1 MKRLLLP
8 VALLAAGGAAAQQP
22 TQPAPAAAAAP
33 AAPAADLA
41 TRFGPRESV
50 SFLDVSPSG
59 RFAVYIAPARG
70 TASAALIVDL
80 TQGGDARPILTST
93 GQPERLS
100 WCRFV
105 SDARLICAIRAVGN
119 VDGLLVGYDRLFA
132 VNADGSNIRE
142 MGQRASAYDYGLR
155 QSSGAILDW
164 LPADG
169 NAVLMARD
177 YVPEART
184 SGSRMARREE
194 GLGVDRIDVN
204 TLRVSEV
211 EPADRRAG
219 GYISDKRGNV
229 RIMIAPQSREG
240 QLSPWTN
247 FYYRLA
253 GQREWRDFGRY
264 NSQTREG
271 IYPLAIDAECN
282 CAYALKIL
290 NGRLALYRVTL
301 DAGLASELV
310 YANERVDVD
319 DVVRIGRS
327 GRIAGLTFA
336 EDRRQVI
343 WFDPQYAEISRT
355 LVRAL
360 PGRPAITFRGVSGD
374 GNKLLVLAQSDSN
387 PGRYYLYDRT
397 TRSLEELMTVRPQL
411 DGITLSEVRS
421 VTYPAADG
429 VQVPAYL
436 TLPPGRQDAHG
447 LPGIVLP
454 HGGPSARDE
463 WGFDW
468 LAQYFANQGYAVL
481 QPNYRGSEGYGDA
494 WMARNGFRGWE
505 TSIGDVTAGGRW
517 LIAQGAD
524 ANRMAIVGWSYGG
537 YAALQSGVTE
547 PGLFKAIVAIAP
559 VTDLALL
566 LEEASRFT
574 NYRLVR
580 QFVGTGPHVRAGSPL
595 QNIQRITAPVLLFH
609 GTRDI
614 NVGVSHA
621 QRMDSAL
628 RGAGKSS
635 ELIIYQNLEHDLGDS
650 VARVQMLQRI
660 GTFLQTNLAPR
671 R

>member
-1 MKRLLLP
+1 MKRLLFP
-8 VALLAAGGAAAQQP
+8 AVLLAAGNAAAQQP
-22 TQPAPAAAAAP
+22 AQPPAPAAALAAP
-33 AAPAADLA
+33 TGNPA

-50 SFLDVSPSG
+50 GFLDISPSG
-59 RFAVYIAPARG
+59 RYAVYIAPANG
-70 TASAALIVDL
+70 TASAAVIADL
-80 TQGGDARPILTST
+80 VQGGDARPILRST

-105 SDARLICAIRAVGN
+105 SDIRLVCSIHAVGN
-119 VDGLLVGYDRLFA
+119 VEGLLVGYDRLFA
-132 VNADGSNIRE
+132 LNADGSNIRE
-142 MGQRASAYDYGLR
+142 MGQRSSAYDYGLR
-155 QSSGAILDW
+155 QSSGAVLDW
-164 LPADG
+164 LPGDG
-169 NAVLMARD
+169 NAVLMARN
-177 YVPEART
+177 YLAEAQA

-194 GLGVDRIDVN
+194 GLGVDRIDIN
-204 TLRVSEV
+204 TLRVTEV

-219 GYISDKRGNV
+219 GYLSDRRGNV
-229 RIMIAPQSREG
+229 RVMIAPQSREG
-240 QLSPWTN
+240 ELSPWTN

-253 GQREWRDFGRY
+253 GQREWRDLGRY

-271 IYPLAIDAECN
+271 LYPLAIDAECN
-282 CAYALKIL
+282 CLFALKTL
-290 NGRLALYRVTL
+290 NGRLALYRVKL
-301 DAGLASELV
+301 DESLANELV

-319 DVVRIGRS
+319 NVVRVGRG
-327 GRIAGLTFA
+327 GRVAGVTFA

-343 WFDPQYAEISRT
+343 WFDPRYSELSRS
-355 LVRAL
+355 LVRSL
-360 PGRPAITFRGVSGD
+360 PGRPAINFRGESSD
-374 GNKLLVLAQSDSN
+374 GNKLLVLAEGDAN

-397 TRSLEELMTVRPQL
+397 TRALEELMAVRPQL
-411 DGITLSEVRS
+411 DGVPLSQVRP

-429 VQVPAYL
+429 IQVPAYL
-436 TLPPGRQDAHG
+436 TLPPGRQDARG

-494 WMARNGFRGWE
+494 WMAQNGFRGWQ

-517 LIAQGAD
+517 LVAQGAD

-566 LEEASRFT
+566 IEQADRFT
-574 NYRLVR
+574 NSRLVR

-595 QNIQRITAPVLLFH
+595 QNVDRIAAPVLLFH

-614 NVGVSHA
+614 NVGISHA
-621 QRMDSAL
+621 QRMDAAL
-628 RGAGKSS
+628 RAAGKRT
-635 ELIIYQNLEHDLGDS
+635 ELITFQNLEHDLADS
-650 VARVQMLQRI
+650 AARVQMLQRI
-660 GTFLQTNLAPR
+660 GTFLQTSLARP
-671 R
+671 